1 MFAPRF
7 DPTAL
12 VGVNTPSVK
21 DEILGSKKRKLSN
34 ASISEDEESSSSSSS
49 DSDSSSSSDSESDS
63 DSSSDSDSDS
73 SSDSDSDSESGSE
86 SQSSRESGSD
96 SDAAISSDTEEA
108 AEELEETQNKAH
120 LNNEQAENDK
130 MDIVEDKGTP
140 EVPVENDPDYISKHH
155 SVFQKF
161 KSIQDGKGEDVD
173 EESDDNMEDIQTQDL
188 APLPQP
194 ALPRDKRLVS
204 TSAHLNN
211 LDWLTTPI
219 YATPEETKP
228 FADFN
233 DPPLS
238 PLMIK
243 NLRNMGF
250 ESAFSVQI
258 SVLNLILKDIEKNRL
273 QPDMRGDL
281 LVNASTGS
289 GKTLAYLIPIIES
302 LQTVKVPRV
311 RALILVP
318 TKPLINQ
325 VKTTLNQLSKGTN
338 LSIVSLKNDLS
349 IKDEGMKLQAN
360 EPDIIVSTPGRLVDH
375 LTNGY
380 ITLKN
385 LQFLVIDEAD
395 RLLNQSFQNWCQIL
409 ISKID
414 EFTNIKERTISN
426 YWKLNVQKMIFSATL
441 TTDAGKLSLLKFH
454 KPRLI
459 IVNNKEQLV
468 NEMFS
473 VPATLNEFRLHFGSA
488 KSSLKPLILSK
499 FLLSRNK
506 LSNVLIFTKSNDASL
521 RLSRLLSLIMN
532 KLTSETINIAYI
544 NSTNNTTSIRSK
556 ILKDF
561 SKQSVNILVATD
573 LIARGIDILSITDV
587 INYDLPNSSREYV
600 HRVGRTARAN
610 QDGFAYNFC
619 FGKGEAKWF
628 KKLMAQV
635 GRSQNIEDLEID
647 TKQLIEGND
656 ESMYKESLEELQ
668 KQVFNRA

>member
-7 DPTAL
+7 DPTDI
-12 VGVNTPSVK
+12 VGVNTSGVK
-21 DEILGSKKRKLSN
+21 DETLNSKKRKLSTC
-34 ASISEDEESSSSSSS
+34 ISEDEETSSSSASS
-49 DSDSSSSSDSESDS
+49 DSST
-63 DSSSDSDSDS
+63 DSSSDSSTDS
-73 SSDSDSDSESGSE
+73 SSDSGSESDSSSESESETGSQNSNKSSSQSDSEM
-86 SQSSRESGSD
+86 
-96 SDAAISSDTEEA
+96 SSDTEEA
-108 AEELEETQNKAH
+108 SEEMKETQTQHVNK
-120 LNNEQAENDK
+120 QPENDDE
-130 MDIVEDKGTP
+130 MDVVEDEDTP
-140 EVPVENDPDYISKHH
+140 EEPIENDPNYMSKHH
-155 SVFQKF
+155 SIFQKF
-161 KSIQDGKGEDVD
+161 KSSVHDGKGEEINEETTEENEDV
-173 EESDDNMEDIQTQDL
+173 EMQDL

-194 ALPRDKRLVS
+194 ELPRDKRLVS
-204 TSAHLNN
+204 TAAHLNN
-211 LDWLTTPI
+211 LDWLTTPV
-219 YATPEETKP
+219 YAAPEETKP
-228 FADFN
+228 FTDFQN
-233 DPPLS
+233 PPLS
-238 PLMIK
+238 SLMIK

-258 SVLNLILKDIEKNRL
+258 SVLNLMLKDIEKNRL

-311 RALILVP
+311 RAIILVP

-325 VKTTLNQLSKGTN
+325 VKTTLNQLSKGTT

-349 IKDEGMKLQAN
+349 IKEEGIKLQAN

-380 ITLKN
+380 ISLKN
-385 LQFLVIDEAD
+385 LQYLVIDEAD

-414 EFTNIKERTISN
+414 EFSNIKERNISN
-426 YWKLNVQKMIFSATL
+426 SWKLNVQKMIFSATL

-473 VPATLNEFRLHFGSA
+473 LPATLNEFKLQFGSA

-506 LSNVLIFTKSNDASL
+506 LANILIFTKSNDASL

-532 KLTSETINIAYI
+532 KLVSGSINIAYI
-544 NSTNNTTSIRSK
+544 NSTNNTTSVRSK

-561 SKQSVNILVATD
+561 SNQTINILVATD
-573 LIARGIDILSITDV
+573 LIARGIDMLSITDV

-610 QDGFAYNFC
+610 QEGFAYNFC

-635 GRSQNIEDLEID
+635 GRSEKNIEELELD
-647 TKQLIEGND
+647 TKQLIEDND
-656 ESMYKESLEELQ
+656 ESMYKKSLDELQ
-668 KQVFNRA
+668 QQVFNRA